1 MKKRHFPRGVTAL
14 LLLAMLLS
22 ASVTTAFA
30 ADTPVPCSNRDIEFY
45 EEAPTLT
52 SFAQTGTGEKDDD
65 TPAWMRIDSMPN
77 GSFIRVRIVG
87 SNVED
92 HACTYSEYNS
102 GEGDPRCSN
111 CMRLT
116 SRRYWVPY
124 VRCKKGISY
133 AISSTVFEQG
143 YRYSSLGFQSTIN
156 PNSQHVS
163 GFWSADSTGTDYA
176 IPDAP

>member
-1 MKKRHFPRGVTAL
+1 MKFVLWRKGESDAVIPHMYKLILNQYCQRERGGSSIKKRHFPRGVTAL
-14 LLLAMLLS
+14 LLLAILLS

-65 TPAWMRIDSMPN
+65 TPAWMRINRMPN

-102 GEGDPRCSN
+102 
-111 CMRLT
+111 
-116 SRRYWVPY
+116 
-124 VRCKKGISY
+124 
-133 AISSTVFEQG
+133 
-143 YRYSSLGFQSTIN
+143 
-156 PNSQHVS
+156 
-163 GFWSADSTGTDYA
+163 
-176 IPDAP
+176 